1 MYTATRP
8 SYIWNV
14 EKSGE
19 KSASL
24 ETKEKAVGT
33 HRVRRS

>member
-1 MYTATRP
+1 MHMAIRP
-8 SYIWNV
+8 FYIWNV
-14 EKSGE
+14 E

-33 HRVRRS
+33 HRVHRS